1 MSAEQSIEE
10 VLLKSPGK
18 STVAD
23 MPMNAIEDMQ
33 QEPHDPKVRFF
44 EQKRRELVKVASK
57 NISAIVV
64 ECERALGVSFRTTD
78 PIRNA
83 VMESV
88 ERQAKV
94 AKEATKVLLE
104 QFMWECEEHIQNMGV
119 DERDD
124 IEEGVIEILK
134 VAGLT
139 QTNQLETCLN
149 EKMSDRDSLQI
160 VGDMVG
166 CASGDLVEQELRSHI
181 AQLCKQPDEGS
192 ALNGNH
198 NGHLSFG
205 HLESPLVLVVTAKQK
220 FPNEEFGDYRCVQ
233 LSSV

>member
-23 MPMNAIEDMQ
+23 MPMDAIEDMQ

-139 QTNQLETCLN
+139 QTNQLETCLD
-149 EKMSDRDSLQI
+149 EKMSDRDSLQML
-160 VGDMVG
+160 GDM
-166 CASGDLVEQELRSHI
+166 ELRSHI
-181 AQLCKQPDEGS
+181 AQLCKTPNEGS

>member
-18 STVAD
+18 SMVAD
-23 MPMNAIEDMQ
+23 MPMDAIEDMQ
-33 QEPHDPKVRFF
+33 QEPHDPK
-44 EQKRRELVKVASK
+44 
-57 NISAIVV
+57 
-64 ECERALGVSFRTTD
+64 
-78 PIRNA
+78 
-83 VMESV
+83 
-88 ERQAKV
+88 
-94 AKEATKVLLE
+94 
-104 QFMWECEEHIQNMGV
+104 
-119 DERDD
+119 
-124 IEEGVIEILK
+124 
-134 VAGLT
+134 
-139 QTNQLETCLN
+139 
-149 EKMSDRDSLQI
+149 
-160 VGDMVG
+160 
-166 CASGDLVEQELRSHI
+166 ELRSHI